1 MKKTITI
8 ICAAVAL
15 CSQIICSNAAEPFQ
29 PLTKLRP
36 NKTVLLYPEGQN
48 VDKGIA
54 ENGKMI
60 TLGPGESNGLTGEET
75 MPENGN
81 IGSINDNARI
91 DIYIPK
97 RPNGQMIVV
106 CPGGGYGI
114 VSSFNEGAYVADW
127 CVKQGISVCVV
138 KYRLPDGHWTVPLTD
153 VQNAFRYCR
162 AHAEEWGIRQI
173 GVMGFSAGGHLAA
186 SASTL
191 FVDDVTRPDF
201 SILIYPVITM
211 DLALTHRGTHD
222 SLIGKERKW
231 LDKNLTVNEYEK
243 SKAEYDA
250 LMEHYSLEKQ
260 VTEKTPATMLLLS
273 ADDKTVPPENSFM
286 YYDSLKANGVQ
297 AQMYVFPYGGHGWGF
312 TTVEFGG
319 DRLGAYRPVFFQ
331 AIKAWMG
338 ELLQTMN
345 CSTK

>member
-1 MKKTITI
+1 MKKTMTV
-8 ICAAVAL
+8 ICAAAIGMQL
-15 CSQIICSNAAEPFQ
+15 SYSNAAEPFQ

-36 NKTVLLYPEGQN
+36 TMTLRLYPEGQN

-54 ENGKMI
+54 ENGNVI
-60 TLGPGESNGLTGEET
+60 TLGPGESNGITGEET

-81 IGSINDNARI
+81 IGRINDDARI
-91 DIYIPK
+91 DIYLPK
-97 RPNGQMIVV
+97 KRNGQMVVV

-127 CVKQGISVCVV
+127 FTKLGISVCVV
-138 KYRLPDGHWTVPLTD
+138 KYRLPNGHWTVPLTD

-173 GVMGFSAGGHLAA
+173 GIIGFSAGGHLAA

-191 FVDDVTRPDF
+191 FVDKVTRPDF
-201 SILIYPVITM
+201 SILVYPVITM
-211 DLALTHRGTHD
+211 DLSLTHRGTHD
-222 SLIGKERKW
+222 SLIGRESKW

-243 SKAEYDA
+243 NKAEYDA

-260 VTEKTPATMLLLS
+260 VSDDTPATMLLLS
-273 ADDKTVPPENSFM
+273 ADDKTVNPKNSFM
-286 YYDSLKANGVQ
+286 YYDSLKAHGVQ

-312 TTVEFGG
+312 TTVEFKG
-319 DRLGAYRPVFFQ
+319 DRIAAYRPLFFQ
-331 AIKAWMG
+331 AIKTWMA
-338 ELLQTMN
+338 ELQ
-345 CSTK
+345 